1 MSEIQIG
8 AEGLEL
14 QLQQAFSRIAAEGA
28 SEIRLLLD
36 EAITPNHRL
45 AELLRGVVVEA
56 PSIRRV
62 VLSHP
67 SPGIRFV
74 ASSLSLLMPDVVFH
88 AVTTPGEYRTTPATA
103 NAAAPETNTSLL
115 VAHVDAANPAAAVED
130 AFGRAARRR
139 SRVLI
144 LALDPN
150 QGVDRRM
157 VTLVSDALERVL
169 SLEMLLVVHPSPSV
183 GFLASGL
190 GLRCPRVRVVPCA
203 NELEARELAGRRVT

>member
-1 MSEIQIG
+1 MSEIHIG
-8 AEGLEL
+8 AQDLEQAL
-14 QLQQAFSRIAAEGA
+14 VEAFSRVADEGA
-28 SEIRLLLD
+28 SEIRLTLD

-45 AELLRGVVVEA
+45 AELLRAQAVDA

-62 VLSHP
+62 VLAHP

-88 AVTTPGEYRTTPATA
+88 AVTTPSRKAAGPATTPSPSPTH
-103 NAAAPETNTSLL
+103 AAYL
-115 VAHVDAANPAAAVED
+115 VANIAGDDPAARVED
-130 AFGRAARRR
+130 AFGQAARRR
-139 SRVLI
+139 SRALI
-144 LALDPN
+144 LVLDAEHN
-150 QGVDRRM
+150 VDRRL

-169 SLEMLLVVHPSPSV
+169 TLEMLLVVHPSPSV

-203 NELEARELAGRRVT
+203 NETEARELAGSRA